1 MTPQCHRQL
10 LSAHQDPSSWKF
22 EGSHDFG
29 LHLDEE
35 VLDRSWVANY
45 MSSKP
50 ALSLLAPALTISN
63 WLTTSPVSL
72 RERRPDHPR

>member
-1 MTPQCHRQL
+1 MSPETPFRRIKTRVVG
-10 LSAHQDPSSWKF
+10 KF

-29 LHLDEE
+29 LQLHEE
-35 VLDRSWVANY
+35 VLDRKKVANY

-50 ALSLLAPALTISN
+50 ALSILAPALSISN

-72 RERRPDHPR
+72 REA